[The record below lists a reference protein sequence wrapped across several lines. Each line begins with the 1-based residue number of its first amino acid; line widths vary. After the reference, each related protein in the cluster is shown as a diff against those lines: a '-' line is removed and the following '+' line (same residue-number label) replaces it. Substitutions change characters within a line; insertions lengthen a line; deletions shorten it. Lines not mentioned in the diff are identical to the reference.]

1 MAAAD
6 PYKTLGVDRSAS
18 PEAIKKAYRSLARK
32 YHPDNEGGNEDKFKD
47 VQGAY
52 DILSDPDKKA
62 AYDRGGFSFPGMGGP
77 GGAEANFSMSDLAD
91 ILGGVFGSR
100 IPGAGG
106 RGGSRTQV
114 QAPGRDLETQARITF
129 DQSINGT
136 EITLPVPS
144 QDPCPDCRGTGGRPG
159 SQMTTCPECSG
170 HGVVITSDGL
180 FTSQTPCPRCRGVG
194 RVPKEPCPT
203 CRGTGRRPGGST
215 LRVKVPAGIRD
226 GGRIKVPGRG
236 EPGVGGGPRG
246 DLYVV
251 VHVAPSR
258 VFQRKGDH
266 LEIELPIT
274 VVEAMRGAEVKV
286 PTLSG
291 TKTIRVAPGTKH
303 GTVQRLKGEGPPL
316 TGKGGARGDL
326 HYRIAIDIP
335 RELNDEQK
343 ALVDALGASLDYDPR
358 EDLMK
363 RAEARGGVGV

>member
-18 PEAIKKAYRSLARK
+18 PEAIKKAYRALARK
-32 YHPDNEGGNEDKFKD
+32 HHPDNSGGDEDKFKEI
-47 VQGAY
+47 QGAY

-62 AYDRGGFSFPGMGGP
+62 TYDRGGFQVPGMGS
-77 GGAEANFSMSDLAD
+77 AENFSMSDLAD
-91 ILGGVFGSR
+91 ILGGVFGGR
-100 IPGAGG
+100 MPGAGG
-106 RGGSRTQV
+106 RQQRSQV
-114 QAPGRDLETQARITF
+114 QARGRDLETQARITF
-129 DQSINGT
+129 DQSIVGT

-159 SQMTTCPECSG
+159 SSMTTCPECSG
-170 HGVVITSDGL
+170 QGVVITSDGL
-180 FTSQTPCPRCRGVG
+180 FTSQTPCPKCRGVG
-194 RVPKEPCPT
+194 RVPKDACPT

-226 GGRIKVPGRG
+226 GGRIKVAGRG

-258 VFQRKGDH
+258 VFHRKGDH

-274 VVEAMRGAEVKV
+274 VTEALRGAEVKV
-286 PTLSG
+286 PTLDG

-303 GTVQRLKGEGPPL
+303 GTLQRLKGLGPPIS
-316 TGKGGARGDL
+316 GKNGDRGDL

-335 RELNDEQK
+335 KDLSDEQK

-358 EDLMK
+358 ADLMK
-363 RAEARGGVGV
+363 RAQARGGGVNV